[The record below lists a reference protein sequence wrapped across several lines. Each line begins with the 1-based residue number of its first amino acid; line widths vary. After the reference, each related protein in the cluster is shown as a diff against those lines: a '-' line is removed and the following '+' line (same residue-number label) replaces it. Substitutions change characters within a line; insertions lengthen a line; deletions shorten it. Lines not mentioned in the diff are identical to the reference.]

1 MPPLQDRV
9 GYRIE
14 VLDSSHHRDQ
24 FRCGLQVLDEYLH
37 RRAGQDAGRRVAVPY
52 VLVDEAGVVCGFY
65 TLSQLAVRLADLP
78 QNVVNRLPRYPLVP
92 ATLLGRLGV
101 DMRLQ
106 GQGLGQLLLVDAL
119 RRSHAASC
127 EVASFA
133 VVTEAKDEKSADF
146 YVAHGFCPLPSRER
160 TFFLPMATIARLF
173 AGEPPTA

>member
-1 MPPLQDRV
+1 LR
-9 GYRIE
+9 E
-14 VLDSSHHRDQ
+14 
-24 FRCGLQVLDEYLH
+24 LDEYLR

-52 VLVDEAGVVCGFY
+52 VLVDEAGVIWGFY

-78 QNVVNRLPRYPLVP
+78 QDVVNRLPRYPRVP

-106 GQGLGQLLLVDAL
+106 GEGLGQLLLLDAL
-119 RRSHAASC
+119 RRSYAASL

-133 VVTEAKDEKSADF
+133 VVTEAKDERSADF
-146 YVAHGFCPLPSRER
+146 YVAHGFCPLPTRDR

-173 AGEPPTA
+173 AGGPTWAGRG